1 MALLLARL
9 GRFAARR
16 AWVVIVAW
24 AVLLGGGVAA
34 FLAFGGTLATNVTIP
49 GTQTQLVGD
58 EIAEELGGQST
69 GTANVVF
76 STDDGSAFTDE
87 QRTGIADLL
96 AQIGEV
102 DTVETTVDP
111 FDTQQQ
117 RADQAAQLDASAA
130 EIQSGQQQLDAGQAQ
145 LDAGQAELDAS
156 RDQLDAAL
164 AQAAGT
170 PLEAQLLA
178 QQQQLEAG
186 QQQLDD
192 QQAQLD
198 QGQADLDAGAAQL
211 EAGQTLL
218 DAADALQ
225 FVAADDSAAIGI
237 IQFSTSAY
245 EVPAEDKAAIVEAIE
260 GADIDG
266 VTVDASAELTTNV
279 SDLVGPAEIIGVV
292 VAAIV
297 LLVMLR
303 ALLPAMLPIVASL
316 IGIGVGVTTALALSG
331 VVEMTSI
338 TPVLGVMLGLAVGID
353 YTLFIVNRHRT
364 QLRRG
369 LDVRESIALANGTSG
384 TAVVF
389 AGSTVVIALL
399 ALNVTGIGFLGVMG
413 SVGAWCVAVAV
424 LIAVSLTP
432 AALSLIGMRVLTRKE
447 RAAAQAAQSAP
458 VAAEHPKPMRSG
470 LAVLRVALAIAALA
484 VIAIPALS
492 MRLGLPDGSAE
503 PQDSTQY
510 AAYQTTA
517 AEFGEGLNGPLVV
530 SARLDAPM
538 ADDEVVT
545 TQADIAE
552 QLLDVAD
559 VEAVA
564 PVGVGED
571 DDFLVFQLMPAEGPA
586 SVSTEQLV
594 HALRDLTPI
603 DGVESYGVAGTASG
617 NIDLSETIGD
627 ALPTYVAIVIG
638 LSFLILLVVF
648 RSILV
653 PLVATAGF
661 ALSLFAA
668 LGAVT
673 AVYQWGWL
681 GDLFGVH
688 DPGPVLSFAPVV
700 ITGVLFGLAMDY
712 QLFLVSGMREAF
724 VHGSRAKEA
733 VVAGLRNGA
742 PVVTAAAIIMI
753 SVFGG
758 FVFSHMS
765 MVRPFGFGLA
775 IGVLFD
781 AFVVRMVLIP
791 AAMHLLG
798 RSAWWIPRWLDRIL
812 PNVDVEGSSLE
823 RDAGRQAHPTTA
835 ELAAQEV
842 RSAPTKG

>member
-1 MALLLARL
+1 MAVLLARL
-9 GRFAARR
+9 GRLAARR
-16 AWVVIVAW
+16 AWVVIAAW
-24 AVLLGGGVAA
+24 AVLLAGGVGA

-58 EIAEELGGQST
+58 EIAEELGGRST
-69 GTANVVF
+69 GTANIVL
-76 STDDGSAFTDE
+76 STDDGAAFTDA
-87 QRTGIADLL
+87 QRADIAALL
-96 AQIGEV
+96 DEIGEV
-102 DTVETTVDP
+102 GSVETTVDP
-111 FDTQQQ
+111 FETEAQ
-117 RADQAAQLDASAA
+117 RADQAAQLEAGRA
-130 EIQSGQQQLDAGQAQ
+130 ELDAGQAQ
-145 LDAGQAELDAS
+145 LDAGQDQLDAGQAELDAA
-156 RDQLDAAL
+156 RAQLEGAL
-164 AQAAGT
+164 AQVAGT

-178 QQQQLEAG
+178 QQAQLDAG
-186 QQQLDD
+186 QTQLDD

-198 QGQADLDAGAAQL
+198 AGQDELDAGATQL
-211 EAGQTLL
+211 EAGTTLL
-218 DAADALQ
+218 EASDALQ
-225 FVAADDSAAIGI
+225 FVSEDGSAAIVI
-237 IQFSTSAY
+237 VQFDTSAY
-245 EVPAEDKAAIVEAIE
+245 QVPAEDKTEIVEIIE

-266 VTVDASAELTTNV
+266 VTIDASAELTTNI

-303 ALLPAMLPIVASL
+303 ALLPAMLPIVSSL
-316 IGIGVGVTTALALSG
+316 IGIGVGVTSALALSD

-424 LIAVSLTP
+424 LVAISLTP
-432 AALSLIGMRVLTRKE
+432 AALSLMGMKVLTRKE
-447 RAAAQAAQSAP
+447 RSRVSAAPATEAHP
-458 VAAEHPKPMRSG
+458 VPMRSG
-470 LAVLRVALAIAALA
+470 MAVLRVVLAIAALA

-530 SARLDAPM
+530 SARLDAPIE
-538 ADDEVVT
+538 DDEVVT
-545 TQADIAE
+545 TQAAIAE
-552 QLLDVAD
+552 QLLDLD
-559 VEAVA
+559 HVEGVA

-571 DDFLVFQLMPAEGPA
+571 DDFLVFQVIPAEGPA
-586 SVSTEQLV
+586 SVSTEELV
-594 HALRDLTPI
+594 HTLRDATPI

-653 PLVATAGF
+653 PLVATIGF

-681 GDLFGVH
+681 GEVFGVH

-758 FVFSHMS
+758 FVFSHMA

-791 AAMHLLG
+791 AVMHLLG

-823 RDAGRQAHPTTA
+823 RGAGHGAHARTP
-835 ELAAQEV
+835 EAAGAEV
-842 RSAPTKG
+842 R

>member
-16 AWVVIVAW
+16 AWVVIAAW
-24 AVLLGGGVAA
+24 IVILAGGVAA
-34 FLAFGGTLATNVTIP
+34 FLGFGGTLATNVTIP

-58 EIAEELGGQST
+58 EISEELGGQST

-76 STDDGSAFTDE
+76 STDDGSALTAA
-87 QRTGIADLL
+87 QREGIADLL
-96 AQIGEV
+96 GEIGEV
-102 DTVETTVDP
+102 GSVETTVDP
-111 FDTQQQ
+111 FETQQQ
-117 RADQAAQLDASAA
+117 RADQAAQLDASADELEA
-130 EIQSGQQQLDAGQAQ
+130 GRQQADAGQAQ
-145 LDAGQAELDAS
+145 LDAGQAELDAN
-156 RDQLDAAL
+156 RAQLDAAL
-164 AQAAGT
+164 QQAAGT

-178 QQQQLEAG
+178 QQQELEAG
-186 QQQLDD
+186 Q
-192 QQAQLD
+192 AQLD
-198 QGQADLDAGAAQL
+198 AQQAELDAGLAEIDAGSSQL

-218 DAADALQ
+218 EAADALQ
-225 FVAADDSAAIGI
+225 FVAADESAAIAV
-237 IQFSTSAY
+237 IQFDASAY
-245 EVPAEDKAAIVEAIE
+245 EVPAEDKSEIVEIIE

-279 SDLVGPAEIIGVV
+279 SDLVGPAEIIGVA

-303 ALLPAMLPIVASL
+303 GLLPAMLPIVSSL
-316 IGIGVGVTTALALSG
+316 IGVGVGVTTALALSG

-424 LIAVSLTP
+424 LIAISLTP
-432 AALSLIGMRVLTRKE
+432 AALSLMGAKVLTRKE
-447 RAAAQAAQSAP
+447 RAKVQASPAA
-458 VAAEHPKPMRSG
+458 VEHPKPMRSG
-470 LAVLRVALAIAALA
+470 VAVLRVVIAVAALA

-517 AEFGEGLNGPLVV
+517 EEFGEGLNGPLVV

-538 ADDEVVT
+538 AEDEVVT
-545 TQADIAE
+545 TQADVAE
-552 QLLDVAD
+552 QLLGVDD

-603 DGVESYGVAGTASG
+603 DGVEEYGVAGTASG
-617 NIDLSETIGD
+617 NIDLSETIGG
-627 ALPTYVAIVIG
+627 ALPAYVAIVIG
-638 LSFLILLVVF
+638 LSFLILLLVF

-653 PLVATAGF
+653 PLIATIGF

-681 GDLFGVH
+681 GEVFGVH

-733 VVAGLRNGA
+733 VIVGLRGGA

-758 FVFSHMS
+758 FVFSHMA

-781 AFVVRMVLIP
+781 AFVVRMLLIP

-798 RSAWWIPRWLDRIL
+798 RSAWWIPGWLDRIL

-823 RDAGRQAHPTTA
+823 REGGRTAHPTTA
-835 ELAAQEV
+835 ELAAAEV
-842 RSAPTKG
+842 RSAPTRD

>member
-16 AWVVIVAW
+16 AWVVIAAW
-24 AVLLGGGVAA
+24 IVILAGGVAA
-34 FLAFGGTLATNVTIP
+34 FLGFGGTLATNVTIP

-58 EIAEELGGQST
+58 EIADELGGQST

-76 STDDGSAFTDE
+76 STDDGSALTDE
-87 QRTGIADLL
+87 QRDGIADFLGD
-96 AQIGEV
+96 IGEV
-102 DTVETTVDP
+102 GSVETTVDP
-111 FDTQQQ
+111 FETQQQ
-117 RADQAAQLDASAA
+117 RADQASQLTASADELEA
-130 EIQSGQQQLDAGQAQ
+130 GRQQADAGQAQ
-145 LDAGQAELDAS
+145 LDAGQAELDAN
-156 RDQLDAAL
+156 RAQLDAAL
-164 AQAAGT
+164 QQAAGT

-178 QQQQLEAG
+178 QQQELEAG
-186 QQQLDD
+186 Q
-192 QQAQLD
+192 AQLD
-198 QGQADLDAGAAQL
+198 AQQAELDAGLADIDAGAEQL

-218 DAADALQ
+218 EAADALQ
-225 FVAADDSAAIGI
+225 FVAADESAAIAV
-237 IQFSTSAY
+237 IQFDTSAY
-245 EVPAEDKAAIVEAIE
+245 EVPAEDKSEIVEIIE

-279 SDLVGPAEIIGVV
+279 SDLVGPAEIIGVA

-303 ALLPAMLPIVASL
+303 GLLPAMLPIVSSL
-316 IGIGVGVTTALALSG
+316 IGVGVGVTSALALSG

-424 LIAVSLTP
+424 LIAISLTP
-432 AALSLIGMRVLTRKE
+432 AALSLMGTKVLTRKE
-447 RAAAQAAQSAP
+447 RAAAEAATTTA
-458 VAAEHPKPMRSG
+458 VEEPKPMRSG
-470 LAVLRVALAIAALA
+470 VAVLRVVIAVAALA

-517 AEFGEGLNGPLVV
+517 EEFGEGLNGPLVV

-538 ADDEVVT
+538 AEDEVVT
-545 TQADIAE
+545 TQADVAE
-552 QLLDVAD
+552 QLLDVDD

-564 PVGVGED
+564 PVGVGEG
-571 DDFLVFQLMPAEGPA
+571 DDFLVFQIMPTEGPA

-603 DGVESYGVAGTASG
+603 DGVEEYGVAGTASG
-617 NIDLSETIGD
+617 NIDLSETIGG
-627 ALPTYVAIVIG
+627 ALPAYVAIVIG
-638 LSFLILLVVF
+638 LSFLILLLVF

-653 PLVATAGF
+653 PLIATIGF

-681 GDLFGVH
+681 GEVFGVH

-724 VHGSRAKEA
+724 VHGSRAKVA
-733 VVAGLRNGA
+733 VVAGLRGGA

-758 FVFSHMS
+758 FVFSHMA

-781 AFVVRMVLIP
+781 AFVVRMLLIP

-798 RSAWWIPRWLDRIL
+798 RSAWWIPAWLDRIL

-823 RDAGRQAHPTTA
+823 RDGGRTPHPTTA
-835 ELAAQEV
+835 ELAAAEV
-842 RSAPTKG
+842 RSAPTRD

>member
-16 AWVVIVAW
+16 AWVVIAAW
-24 AVLLGGGVAA
+24 IVILAGGVAA
-34 FLAFGGTLATNVTIP
+34 FLGFGGTLATNVTIP

-76 STDDGSAFTDE
+76 STDDGSALTDA
-87 QRTGIADLL
+87 QREGIADLL
-96 AQIGEV
+96 GEIGEV
-102 DTVETTVDP
+102 GSVETTVDP
-111 FDTQQQ
+111 FETQQQ
-117 RADQAAQLDASAA
+117 RADQAAQLDASADELEA
-130 EIQSGQQQLDAGQAQ
+130 GRQQADAGQAQ
-145 LDAGQAELDAS
+145 LDAGQAELDAN
-156 RDQLDAAL
+156 RAQLDAAL
-164 AQAAGT
+164 QQAAGT

-178 QQQQLEAG
+178 QQQELEAG
-186 QQQLDD
+186 Q
-192 QQAQLD
+192 AQLD
-198 QGQADLDAGAAQL
+198 AQQAELDAGLAEIDAGSSQL

-218 DAADALQ
+218 EAADALQ
-225 FVAADDSAAIGI
+225 FVAADESAAIAV
-237 IQFSTSAY
+237 IQFDVSAY
-245 EVPAEDKAAIVEAIE
+245 EVPAEDKSEIVEIIE

-279 SDLVGPAEIIGVV
+279 SDLVGPAEIIGVA

-303 ALLPAMLPIVASL
+303 GLLPAMLPIVSSL
-316 IGIGVGVTTALALSG
+316 IGVGVGVTTALALSG

-424 LIAVSLTP
+424 LIAISLTP
-432 AALSLIGMRVLTRKE
+432 AALSLMGAKVLTRKE
-447 RAAAQAAQSAP
+447 RARVQASPAA
-458 VAAEHPKPMRSG
+458 VEHPKPMRSG
-470 LAVLRVALAIAALA
+470 VAVLRVVIAVAALA

-517 AEFGEGLNGPLVV
+517 DEFGEGLNGPLVV

-538 ADDEVVT
+538 AEDEVVT
-545 TQADIAE
+545 TQADVAE
-552 QLLDVAD
+552 QLLGVDD

-603 DGVESYGVAGTASG
+603 DGVEEYGVAGTASG
-617 NIDLSETIGD
+617 NIDLSETIGG
-627 ALPTYVAIVIG
+627 ALPAYVAIVIG
-638 LSFLILLVVF
+638 LSFLILLLVF

-653 PLVATAGF
+653 PLIATIGF

-681 GDLFGVH
+681 GEVFGVH

-733 VVAGLRNGA
+733 VIVGLRGGA

-758 FVFSHMS
+758 FVFSHMA

-781 AFVVRMVLIP
+781 AFVVRMLLIP

-798 RSAWWIPRWLDRIL
+798 RSAWWIPGWLDRIL

-823 RDAGRQAHPTTA
+823 RDGGRAAHPTTA
-835 ELAAQEV
+835 ELAAAEV
-842 RSAPTKG
+842 RSAPTRD